1 MPELRIAG
9 LPQVY
14 DWSAGLSILTPIFT
28 RKTTKCALPTLPVA
42 EPRAATGQ
50 PGMGRMGAQEIT
62 PAHIKGV
69 MYGYGTQA
77 THTSHRK

>member
-1 MPELRIAG
+1 MCPPR
-9 LPQVY
+9 PP
-14 DWSAGLSILTPIFT
+14 LS
-28 RKTTKCALPTLPVA
+28 
-42 EPRAATGQ
+42 RAPYSDRATGN
-50 PGMGRMGAQEIT
+50 GRMGAQEIT